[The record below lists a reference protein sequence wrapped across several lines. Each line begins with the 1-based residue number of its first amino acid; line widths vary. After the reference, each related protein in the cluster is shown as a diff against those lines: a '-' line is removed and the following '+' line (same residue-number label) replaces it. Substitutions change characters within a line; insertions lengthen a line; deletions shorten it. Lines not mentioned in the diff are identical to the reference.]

1 MAQLP
6 RPARIYVGVVIA
18 SGLMLM
24 LLRLPDVT
32 FSQPVLFLA
41 LLVLSS
47 LSASLKVY
55 LPLTTSGST
64 MSVSYAVDF
73 ASLLLLGPHETMLV
87 AAGSAFSQ
95 CHLNSKERNPLH
107 RTLFSVASLVLTV
120 QGAGLAFT
128 LLGGTRSAMPLA
140 ALARPLVGAAT
151 VYFLLNT
158 GLIATAIALSTRT
171 KILSTWNNNFLWSAP
186 SYFVGA
192 GSAALAASFV
202 AHAGY
207 WVAPLTFAPLY
218 LTYRTYKVY
227 MGRIEDEQRHVQQTS
242 DLHLATIEALARAI
256 DAKDQTAQMHIR
268 RVQVYAT
275 GLAKAAGL
283 SDAEIQGVKT
293 AALLHDIG
301 KLAVPEHIT
310 SGGTAKAIRRGSPA
324 RTSRSAPAS

>member
-1 MAQLP
+1 MNEMP
-6 RPARIYVGVVIA
+6 RLARVYVGAVIA
-18 SGLMLM
+18 TGIALMVW
-24 LLRLPDVT
+24 RLPDIR
-32 FSQPVLFLA
+32 FAQPLLFIA

-47 LSASLKVY
+47 VSAALKVA

-95 CHLNSKERNPLH
+95 CHLNSKDRNPIH
-107 RTLFSVASLVLTV
+107 RTLFSVASLVITV
-120 QGAGLAFT
+120 QAAGLAFHV
-128 LLGGTRSAMPLA
+128 LGGAQSTMPLMQ
-140 ALARPLVGAAT
+140 LARPLVGAAT
-151 VYFLLNT
+151 AYFLLNT
-158 GLIATAIALSTRT
+158 GLVATAIALSTRSNIVT
-171 KILSTWNNNFLWSAP
+171 TWNNNFLWSAP

-192 GSAALAASFV
+192 GSAAVAAWLVS
-202 AHAGY
+202 HAGY

-268 RVQVYAT
+268 RVHVY
-275 GLAKAAGL
+275 AAGL
-283 SDAEIQGVKT
+283 A
-293 AALLHDIG
+293 
-301 KLAVPEHIT
+301 
-310 SGGTAKAIRRGSPA
+310 
-324 RTSRSAPAS
+324 